1 MDRNLR
7 LLACSLESSLE
18 LVKTSAGI
26 NKLLLTG
33 EERMALGANFNSDLA
48 ALGGLG
54 SNYLSA
60 SATDH
65 ALFVIRMDSRLHNSF
80 YLVSNIP
87 MFFDIVCKRKYYIIL
102 FSLLQY
108 LFEKILFL
116 FFTSVVSNISQ
127 TT

>member
-1 MDRNLR
+1 MRPAFLPKR

-33 EERMALGANFNSDLA
+33 EERMALRANFNSDLS

-54 SNYLSA
+54 GNYLA
-60 SATDH
+60 TSATNYTF
-65 ALFVIRMDSRLHNSF
+65 LVVRMDSRFHNTF

-87 MFFDIVCKRKYYIIL
+87 MFFDIVCKRSYYTTL
-102 FSLLQY
+102 LLLLQY
-108 LFEKILFL
+108 LF
-116 FFTSVVSNISQ
+116 
-127 TT
+127 